1 MSVRFRKTVSLGKG
15 ARVHF
20 SKSGPSLSLGPR
32 GASVSIG
39 KRGAFANIGIPG
51 TGFSTRTKLTGSSSN
66 RHGSSS
72 RSTPQKLSPERQRA
86 QAVLKS
92 HAKLG
97 GSVPLKAGVSDAGE
111 IFFLFTDTGEEIT
124 DKNVLREIKK
134 MPEIK
139 SALVTLQAE
148 QQKIWKRIQ
157 ADSVEASREFIE
169 IYKLSPK
176 IASTGSLENRLKR
189 LKPQTCP
196 RQAFSQPKPA
206 ESSIRQALYD
216 QAEQN
221 VSGIFGK
228 RKKIEQYVA
237 VHYDSFATKTMSE
250 WNNALKAFERSEDER
265 VAAENIKLT
274 AEYEQKRKEY
284 EAALSADGNTIC
296 ELVENWLL
304 GLTIPAD
311 VSANL
316 DYDQGRL
323 YLDLDLPE
331 IEDLPTTTTKELKS
345 GQVKVVDKTQK
356 QLEQEY
362 ATCVLGL
369 AFFMAS
375 NIFNLNANVSEVWIS
390 GYTQR
395 RNKDGDLNDDYIYS
409 IKIPREQLRETVV
422 SNPVVDF
429 NNFENR
435 MKLSAAFT
443 FSKIKPYD
451 SEQD

>member
-1 MSVRFRKTVSLGKG
+1 M
-15 ARVHF
+15 
-20 SKSGPSLSLGPR
+20 
-32 GASVSIG
+32 
-39 KRGAFANIGIPG
+39 
-51 TGFSTRTKLTGSSSN
+51 
-66 RHGSSS
+66 
-72 RSTPQKLSPERQRA
+72 
-86 QAVLKS
+86 
-92 HAKLG
+92 
-97 GSVPLKAGVSDAGE
+97 
-111 IFFLFTDTGEEIT
+111 
-124 DKNVLREIKK
+124 
-134 MPEIK
+134 
-139 SALVTLQAE
+139 
-148 QQKIWKRIQ
+148 
-157 ADSVEASREFIE
+157 
-169 IYKLSPK
+169 
-176 IASTGSLENRLKR
+176 
-189 LKPQTCP
+189 
-196 RQAFSQPKPA
+196 
-206 ESSIRQALYD
+206 
-216 QAEQN
+216 
-221 VSGIFGK
+221 
-228 RKKIEQYVA
+228 
-237 VHYDSFATKTMSE
+237 HYDSFATKTMSE

-331 IEDLPTTTTKELKS
+331 IEDLPTTTTKKLKS

-356 QLEQEY
+356 QLKQEY